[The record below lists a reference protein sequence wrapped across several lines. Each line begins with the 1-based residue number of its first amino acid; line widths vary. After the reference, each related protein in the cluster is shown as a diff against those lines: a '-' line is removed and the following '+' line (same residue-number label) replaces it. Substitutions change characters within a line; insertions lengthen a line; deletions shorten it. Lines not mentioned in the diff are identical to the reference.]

1 MTLAVIHSV
10 CWTEYNPRH
19 PMSCLLLVT
28 VTAAGFSG
36 DAATAGAIEP
46 TADPISNSSGSLQ
59 SHMITSKDFEDSEAD
74 DIIDNSND
82 IIDNSNDIIDNSII
96 DSTPHELGT
105 EQLLA
110 VTAQESARMASTHV
124 AGEGDDATSTGAA
137 DAVTTTGSTVAA
149 SAGDSGGSR
158 GALEGLPTPPDSNA
172 AAVGREMLGAN
183 LPESNAATAE
193 TEMLGARDVIVPD
206 AAACT
211 PPNPF
216 SKIIAASPSYSTV
229 DEHTPMPADRKA
241 ITEVDASSSGF
252 QPVDIYEDAFGA
264 LAAAAAA
271 AAASQSIDSGHQHGR
286 EGAAQ
291 AAADREVQL
300 VRAEGGDGE
309 GTGTWEG
316 GAAAASE
323 PAVSTGSGGG
333 GAGAGGVGPVDGEG
347 TGTWTAEAADGV
359 GAAGNSNEGDRG
371 RGSEEAASA
380 ASRAGSG
387 GGKQQNWFQRL
398 FGGGGNQGESMV
410 GYGGHV

>member
-1 MTLAVIHSV
+1 
-10 CWTEYNPRH
+10 
-19 PMSCLLLVT
+19 
-28 VTAAGFSG
+28 
-36 DAATAGAIEP
+36 
-46 TADPISNSSGSLQ
+46 
-59 SHMITSKDFEDSEAD
+59 
-74 DIIDNSND
+74 
-82 IIDNSNDIIDNSII
+82 
-96 DSTPHELGT
+96 
-105 EQLLA
+105 
-110 VTAQESARMASTHV
+110 
-124 AGEGDDATSTGAA
+124 
-137 DAVTTTGSTVAA
+137 
-149 SAGDSGGSR
+149 
-158 GALEGLPTPPDSNA
+158 
-172 AAVGREMLGAN
+172 MLGAN
-183 LPESNAATAE
+183 LPERNAATTE
-193 TEMLGARDVIVPD
+193 TEMLGARDIIVPD

-211 PPNPF
+211 APNPF

-229 DEHTPMPADRKA
+229 DENTPMPADRKA

-252 QPVDIYEDAFGA
+252 QPVDRYEDAFGA

-333 GAGAGGVGPVDGEG
+333 GAGGVSPVDGEG
-347 TGTWTAEAADGV
+347 TGTWTA
-359 GAAGNSNEGDRG
+359 GAAVSSSEGDKG

-380 ASRAGSG
+380 ASSAGSG

-398 FGGGGNQGESMV
+398 FGGGGNQGESTA
-410 GYGGHV
+410 GYGGHVQIRILFRIRFSNFVAIYRRCHATAVWGHCPTAGDGHCRVVRHSIVLLLQYAYPAQPTWDSN